1 MRVLRCFAGLYTRKR
16 IPQAAAA
23 LSYYLTMSSFPLII
37 CLYSLL
43 GNNYAKALRILEFLD
58 EFFSAE
64 TTRMLKS
71 FFSYVA
77 MSHSTPM
84 LIAGITVLLTTASAA
99 SRSLQSTIGKL
110 QGGRRYR
117 GFRYF
122 LFSLVFSL
130 AFLAAMYFAI
140 VVMFTGQKFIELING
155 YLPFVDIS
163 SSWQYVRFLL
173 LGGIMFVIFWG
184 VYELS
189 KRRTDRYSTV
199 VGALFATIGMVIMC
213 LILSGFIAVS
223 TRYPLVYGSLA
234 SLILLMFWLFLSC
247 QIIYMG
253 AALNVAIR
261 DAARLEEEKKETE

>member
-155 YLPFVDIS
+155 YLKTVYGAAWS
-163 SSWQYVRFLL
+163 YVREY
-173 LGGIMFVIFWG
+173 IDNTD
-184 VYELS
+184 ELS
-189 KRRTDRYSTV
+189 SRNHWWTYLGDGDMWYDIRIIVERLVIIKECAIIIPSKN
-199 VGALFATIGMVIMC
+199 VGLDG
-213 LILSGFIAVS
+213 
-223 TRYPLVYGSLA
+223 R
-234 SLILLMFWLFLSC
+234 
-247 QIIYMG
+247 
-253 AALNVAIR
+253 
-261 DAARLEEEKKETE
+261 